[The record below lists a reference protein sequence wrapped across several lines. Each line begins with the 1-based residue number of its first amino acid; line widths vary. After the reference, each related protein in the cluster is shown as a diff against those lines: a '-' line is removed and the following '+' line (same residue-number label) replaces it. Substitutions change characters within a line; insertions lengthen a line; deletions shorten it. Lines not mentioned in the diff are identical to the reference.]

1 MEESMN
7 YENRDQFD
15 DHLRDLYPEENS
27 YQESIGLDLGERRRI
42 LGLNNSISIEREARR
57 RRRSHNS
64 SYPHSVSYRSRHF
77 SGRSTGTD

>member
-1 MEESMN
+1 MN

-42 LGLNNSISIEREARR
+42 LGLNNSISIERVARR
-57 RRRSHNS
+57 RTGSHHYS
-64 SYPHSVSYRSRHF
+64 SPHSVSYRSRQF
-77 SGRSTGTD
+77 SGRSAGAD